1 MNTHSAVLQHHD
13 ANHAEAQE
21 ERKVQESNQN
31 YRKNLLLL
39 LLEVSRIQF
48 PWIILVRG
56 RKIDT
61 LLLST
66 ILFLL

>member
-1 MNTHSAVLQHHD
+1 MNTHSVLQHHD

-21 ERKVQESNQN
+21 ERKVQESNQI
-31 YRKNLLLL
+31 YRNLLLH

-48 PWIILVRG
+48 PSIILVRA
-56 RKIDT
+56 RQIDT
-61 LLLST
+61 LLST